1 MRIKYSN
8 DEIIDEPNF
17 SEWVFGRKSNERNY
31 FKGYNINEDS
41 LIGYIEHIYEEIG
54 FEELVR
60 LVLDESCSKNRFDY
74 PLIPFSEGI
83 TMEMADK
90 EIKEITTENEK
101 EVINLIFSEL
111 ITDENAT
118 HVIDY
123 LKNTIHQREKFTLEF
138 NLNSKESTENVVA
151 LYKDILELSLG
162 QKVVAMLDF
171 ILGYG
176 EYINDYRPII
186 IDQP

>member
-1 MRIKYSN
+1 M
-8 DEIIDEPNF
+8 
-17 SEWVFGRKSNERNY
+17 
-31 FKGYNINEDS
+31 
-41 LIGYIEHIYEEIG
+41 
-54 FEELVR
+54 
-60 LVLDESCSKNRFDY
+60 
-74 PLIPFSEGI
+74 
-83 TMEMADK
+83 
-90 EIKEITTENEK
+90 
-101 EVINLIFSEL
+101 IFSEL

-186 IDQP
+186 IDQPEDNLDSRYIYQNLVEQFRKIKEKRQIIIATHNATIVTNAMSDLVCVMESDGKHGWIKASGYPSESRIKKQIVVYLEGGVDSFKHKMHIYRDVIK